1 MSNQTLMSDQSFEVR
16 CPMCKSVVPA
26 DAAGCPTCAA
36 TASRKFA
43 VAPAQPTPAANSSA
57 SAARAPG
64 GHATLPLKDYHRLVR
79 ANHRSIEVGRS
90 APSGFRTQLMA
101 FLPGVL
107 LLLALLA
114 VAAKTLG
121 WV

>member
-1 MSNQTLMSDQSFEVR
+1 MSDQSFEIL

-26 DAAGCPTCAA
+26 DASGCPTC
-36 TASRKFA
+36 TGTPSRKFA
-43 VAPAQPTPAANSSA
+43 APPAQPAPAASGSVP
-57 SAARAPG
+57 AAKVPDG
-64 GHATLPLKDYHRLVR
+64 LGTLPLKDYHRLVR

-90 APSGFRTQLMA
+90 APSGVRTQLMA

>member
-1 MSNQTLMSDQSFEVR
+1 MSNQTQMSDQSFEIR
-16 CPMCKSVVPA
+16 CPMCKSIVPA
-26 DAAGCPTCAA
+26 DASACPSCTG
-36 TASRKFA
+36 TPSRKFA
-43 VAPAQPTPAANSSA
+43 AAPAQPATAASGPTP
-57 SAARAPG
+57 AARAPEG
-64 GHATLPLKDYHRLVR
+64 LGTLPLKDYHRLVR

-90 APSGFRTQLMA
+90 APSGFRTQLKA